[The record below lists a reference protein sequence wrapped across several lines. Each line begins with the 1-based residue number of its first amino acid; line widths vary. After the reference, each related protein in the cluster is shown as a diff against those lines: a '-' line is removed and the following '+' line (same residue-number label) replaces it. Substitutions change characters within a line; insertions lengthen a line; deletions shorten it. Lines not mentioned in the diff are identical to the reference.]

1 MRRPWITGPVRAI
14 KGMGMMSGTLPAG
27 LRHSATIEVTPELTV
42 PSLPAMGLVDMPPVF
57 ATAYMVAFI
66 ETTCIAALKPHLQPG
81 QHSVGTHIDVSH
93 LAATPIGMRVTAE
106 VELIAAE
113 GRKLRFKVRC
123 RDDKDLIGEGFH
135 ERAIIDVAKFI
146 ARVAAKR

>member
-1 MRRPWITGPVRAI
+1 
-14 KGMGMMSGTLPAG
+14 MSGTVLAG
-27 LRHSATIEVTPELTV
+27 LKHSATIEVTPELTV

-66 ETTCIAALKPHLQPG
+66 ETTCIAALKPHLEAG

-93 LAATPIGMRVTAE
+93 LAATPLGMHVTAE
-106 VELIAAE
+106 VELIAAD
-113 GRKLRFKVRC
+113 GRKLRFKVCC

-135 ERAIIDVAKFI
+135 ERVIIDVAKFM
-146 ARVAAKR
+146 ARVEAKR